1 MNHIRTEF
9 MSQSKF
15 KYPTQVETIL
25 SDQNPFIFFS
35 VVFQQNLV
43 LCVAW
48 VVVSIIII
56 INVS

>member
-43 LCVAW
+43 LCVA
-48 VVVSIIII
+48 
-56 INVS
+56 